1 MRKLSFV
8 LVLALFG
15 CGGGSSSSTSG
26 SSGGSDTSGGDTAT
40 TTWPAYADM
49 TPEQRGHYMAE
60 VVVPTMRPIFQER
73 DATRYADFGCA
84 TCHGANAHDVQF
96 RMPNGVHPLSHAD
109 IMATFQS
116 SEPSATWMTQR
127 VWPEMA
133 RLVGEPQFDPQTGA
147 GFRCTNCHADGEPP
161 AATP

>member
-1 MRKLSFV
+1 MPWGPATAHPSAQPRTRLGHEPHLTAAGVIPADPAF
-8 LVLALFG
+8 LAGARAVTSACGVPLIFDEIITLRLAKG
-15 CGGGSSSSTSG
+15 GAQAVYGITPDLTTIAKIIGGGLPVG
-26 SSGGSDTSGGDTAT
+26 AFGG
-40 TTWPAYADM
+40 
-49 TPEQRGHYMAE
+49 R
-60 VVVPTMRPIFQER
+60 
-73 DATRYADFGCA
+73 
-84 TCHGANAHDVQF
+84 
-96 RMPNGVHPLSHAD
+96 AD